1 MKINNENIVQY
12 SLKKIT
18 RKTFE
23 FSDMTGLFFIAERQ
37 PHENPDAHTYCQNCC
52 YDATLL
58 LCPIAEYN
66 TYGCQLMWSSRAGAS
81 AVRCLRNAN

>member
-12 SLKKIT
+12 SWKKIT

-23 FSDMTGLFFIAERQ
+23 FSDMTGLFFIAESQ
-37 PHENPDAHTYCQNCC
+37 PHENSDAHTYWQNSC

-58 LCPIAEYN
+58 LFPIAEYN
-66 TYGCQLMWSSRAGAS
+66 THGCQLTWSSNS
-81 AVRCLRNAN
+81 STVRSLPNAD